1 MLVDWLI
8 LADSVAFCYDM
19 TIHVIFVRPDLT
31 AHIILYAGGLVN
43 SS

>member
-8 LADSVAFCYDM
+8 LADSVAFYYDM